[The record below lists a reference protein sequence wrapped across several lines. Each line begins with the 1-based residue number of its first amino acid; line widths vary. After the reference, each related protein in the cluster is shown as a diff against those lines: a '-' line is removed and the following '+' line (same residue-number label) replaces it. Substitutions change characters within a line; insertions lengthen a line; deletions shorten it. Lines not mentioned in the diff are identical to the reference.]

1 MNIDSIRILS
11 FDLDGTLLN
20 NRKEISSYSIEII
33 TRLQKQGYQ
42 IILNSGRFYHEMEDY
57 IKQLNMKEYGGYVIC
72 SNGCVAYDI
81 KAQKKITFSMLPYQD
96 GASLYQI
103 AKQSRL
109 TTYVYFNEAYHL
121 YATFFLRLL
130 FRLGKALT
138 LLCYPFL
145 PSKLKHLSTRI
156 LHQRIEPY
164 TKLEAIPSI
173 EKMCFLGL
181 PPQLSSFWK
190 RVVKQHPDLHYFEVN
205 AFGIEIV
212 HESVSKAEAVKYI
225 CEQNQLSMANVL
237 AFGDSGNDLPLLT
250 QAGIGVVMKNAK
262 EIVKHCT
269 PYTTAYTNKQDGV
282 CRFLEVYIFDGK
294 QEL

>member
-33 TRLQKQGYQ
+33 TRLQKQEYQ

-81 KAQKKITFSMLPYQD
+81 QAQKRITFSMLPYQD
-96 GASLYQI
+96 AASLYQI
-103 AKQSRL
+103 AKRARL
-109 TTYVYFNEAYHL
+109 TTYVYFSGAYHL
-121 YATFFLRLL
+121 YAPFFLRLL

-138 LLCYPFL
+138 LLCHPFL

-181 PPQLSSFWK
+181 PFQLSAFWTQVADK
-190 RVVKQHPDLHYFEVN
+190 HPDLHYFEVN

-212 HESVSKAEAVKYI
+212 HESVSKAEAVNYI

-269 PYTTAYTNKQDGV
+269 PYITTYTNKQDGV
-282 CRFLEVYIFDGK
+282 CRFLEAYFFD
-294 QEL
+294 